1 MKFYFILLG
10 LSCLLKLTAFRRISF
25 RNRLKQKNLIA
36 QIKIADDSHGRIFKF
51 KDGKISS
58 KSGIHPDPDICM
70 AFKDINIAAELLMPP
85 VN

>member
-1 MKFYFILLG
+1 M
-10 LSCLLKLTAFRRISF
+10 
-25 RNRLKQKNLIA
+25 KQKNLIA